1 MKDSGR
7 KRRQASGGISMLA
20 CMATAL
26 WGILASP
33 ASAQVPW
40 SGALSVGFAG
50 PLHGFTGAGGSAGAT
65 AGVFRRVQPYT
76 QVGLEA
82 GYHRLG
88 SSSTVIHDF
97 SEPGGLYVEDFS
109 GAVWTA
115 DLAVRF
121 TFPSEGFRPYVLAG
135 AGASVARSTDR
146 IRVTDAS
153 GAPVP
158 RYDFDQ
164 TRHSTHASATA
175 AMGLDF
181 PDVLGSVDVG
191 IEARWYG
198 LLSVNA
204 GGGNLGQFGM
214 AAVRLGIP

>member
-1 MKDSGR
+1 MTGTGR
-7 KRRQASGGISMLA
+7 KLRKASRGIPVLA
-20 CMATAL
+20 CMVAAA
-26 WGILASP
+26 WGGLASP
-33 ASAQVPW
+33 ASAQAPW
-40 SGALSVGFAG
+40 SGALGLGFAG
-50 PLHGFTGAGGSAGAT
+50 PLHGFTGAGGSVGAT
-65 AGVFRRVQPYT
+65 AAVFRRVQPYT
-76 QVGLEA
+76 QVGLET

-97 SEPGGLYVEDFS
+97 SEPGGLYVEDYS
-109 GAVWTA
+109 WSVWTT

-121 TFPSEGFRPYVLAG
+121 TFPSGGFRPYVLVG

-146 IRVTDAS
+146 IHVTDAS

-175 AMGLDF
+175 TMGLDF

-198 LLSVNA
+198 LLSVSA
-204 GGGNLGQFGM
+204 GGGNLGQYGM